1 MRKVFKS
8 LNVNKAHGPDNVS
21 PKLLKVCYEQ
31 LAVPFT
37 EIFNLSLKQHKSPVI
52 WKTSEIVPVP
62 KKQKVKELNDLRPV
76 ALTSILVKCLERLVL
91 SMLLPAVSTFQDP
104 CQYAYKCKRSV
115 DDAISVFVNNI
126 YTHIESPKTYCR
138 ILFIDFSSAFNTIQ
152 PRILVEKLL
161 KMNVNKHVCAWIL
174 DFLTFRP
181 QFVKLQ
187 ANSTVFK
194 SDNLVLNIGAPQ
206 GTCIS
211 PALFTI
217 YTDDCRSESDNINI
231 IKFADDTAIQCLMKE
246 NRTINDTEI
255 YKNQIFNFASWCKN
269 HFLQLNV
276 SKTKEMI
283 VDFRKSNFNHEKI
296 FIEGQEVE
304 VVENYKYLGVNINNR
319 LD

>member
-1 MRKVFKS
+1 M
-8 LNVNKAHGPDNVS
+8 
-21 PKLLKVCYEQ
+21 
-31 LAVPFT
+31 
-37 EIFNLSLKQHKSPVI
+37 
-52 WKTSEIVPVP
+52 
-62 KKQKVKELNDLRPV
+62 NDLRPV

-246 NRTINDTEI
+246 NTTINDTEI

-304 VVENYKYLGVNINNR
+304 VVENYKYLGIKM
-319 LD
+319 

>member
-1 MRKVFKS
+1 M
-8 LNVNKAHGPDNVS
+8 
-21 PKLLKVCYEQ
+21 
-31 LAVPFT
+31 PFT

-161 KMNVNKHVCAWIL
+161 KMNVNKHVCAWIFHLL
-174 DFLTFRP
+174 DN
-181 QFVKLQ
+181 Q
-187 ANSTVFK
+187 
-194 SDNLVLNIGAPQ
+194 VL
-206 GTCIS
+206 
-211 PALFTI
+211 LD
-217 YTDDCRSESDNINI
+217 YYY
-231 IKFADDTAIQCLMKE
+231 
-246 NRTINDTEI
+246 
-255 YKNQIFNFASWCKN
+255 YKI
-269 HFLQLNV
+269 
-276 SKTKEMI
+276 
-283 VDFRKSNFNHEKI
+283 
-296 FIEGQEVE
+296 
-304 VVENYKYLGVNINNR
+304 
-319 LD
+319 LDS